1 MAEKNDIKKNNKI
14 RSIEKSGW
22 YWIDREILTQ
32 YGRKLK
38 PSGIAVYNVLASF
51 ANNDTQTCFPT
62 QQTIA
67 DLIGLSRATVNRK
80 IRLLKELGLINI
92 IKLNQHSLYFL
103 LGPGELNHSA
113 RCIREIIR
121 DVPKH
126 NMNDNNRTKINNN
139 VNKKNFFVEVN
150 IPKNFEPKTKEELL
164 AWDIAQTL
172 NDTKSF
178 SIYLR
183 YARTLPEALLREL
196 LSWIRQVPEKYIK
209 KSRAALFNA
218 VVKKYVEELSSH
230 NRH

>member
-1 MAEKNDIKKNNKI
+1 MTEKKENRKNNKI
-14 RSIEKSGW
+14 RSIEKHGW

-32 YGRKLK
+32 YGRKIK

-51 ANNDTQTCFPT
+51 ANQETQTCFPT

-92 IKLNQHSLYFL
+92 IRVNQHSLYFL
-103 LGPGELNHSA
+103 LGTREQNYLG
-113 RCIREIIR
+113 RCIKGIIR
-121 DVPKH
+121 DVPKD

-139 VNKKNFFVEVN
+139 VDKENFFVN
-150 IPKNFEPKTKEELL
+150 ANSFKGFEPKTREELL
-164 AWDIAQTL
+164 AWDIAKTL
-172 NDTKSF
+172 NDTKSLPL
-178 SIYLR
+178 YLK
-183 YARTLPEALLREL
+183 YAKTLPETLLREL
-196 LSWIRQVPEKYIK
+196 LSWIKQVPDKYIK

-218 VVKKYVEELSSH
+218 VAKKYAEKVSSN